1 MAKKNFS
8 IQDGNLQNRPITT
21 SVVRT
26 YSDIDCSF
34 QPKALPKGD
43 IFLKKDAAAVAQA
56 VKNLLMTNHGEV
68 PFQPL
73 KGGNLNDILFELAD
87 EMESDEIED
96 IIRDTI
102 ELNEPRATVNQVI
115 SRIRVDYNSINLTII
130 FSVDNLLKD
139 VTLNVTIARTR

>member
-21 SVVRT
+21 SIPRT

-34 QPKALPKGD
+34 EPKALPKGD

>member
-21 SVVRT
+21 SISRT

-34 QPKALPKGD
+34 EPKALPKGD
-43 IFLKKDAAAVAQA
+43 IFLKKDAAAVAQS

-73 KGGNLNDILFELAD
+73 KGGNLNDFLFELAD
-87 EMESDEIED
+87 DMESDEMED
-96 IIRDTI
+96 IIREVI
-102 ELNEPRATVNQVI
+102 ETYEPRATVKQLI
-115 SRIRVDYNSINLTII
+115 SKFRYDYNSVNMTII
-130 FSVDNLLKD
+130 FLIDNLQKD
-139 VTLNVTIARTR
+139 ITLNVTIARTR